1 MIVFNEKIIRTK
13 EFTIM
18 SNNAAKCASW
28 REHVTLTCP
37 GIAEMTTIA
46 HRVGTAD
53 ADWQRLRENSAQW
66 MDGLLYAI
74 AEFMSAEDLEGFIVR
89 LNEFLYHEAMT
100 AGLALHRSTG
110 ALLDQAPESR
120 TAWNAACAA
129 MVAGALR
136 TAFEEVSFIS
146 SAYLAPAP
154 IADGNPPRFV
164 DQTGLSRTEAA

>member
-1 MIVFNEKIIRTK
+1 
-13 EFTIM
+13 M

-46 HRVGTAD
+46 QRIGTAD
-53 ADWQRLRENSAQW
+53 ADRQRLRMNSAQW
-66 MDGLLYAI
+66 MDSLLDAV

-89 LNEFLYHEAMT
+89 LNEFLYHEAMK
-100 AGLALHRSTG
+100 AGLALHQRTG

-120 TAWNAACAA
+120 TAWSAACAA

-136 TAFEEVSFIS
+136 IGFEGVSFTS
-146 SAYLAPAP
+146 SAYLAPAQ
-154 IADGNPPRFV
+154 IADGNQPRPM
-164 DQTGLSRTEAA
+164 DQTGLSCTEAA